1 MKVIPLRGNNLI
13 YSCNSYLVLGS
24 WNTLQ
29 DLNTL
34 VDVGTDG
41 SITAEIEKLN
51 TGVGKRP
58 VEQVVITHNHF
69 DHAGGIREIKLKY
82 NTKVYAYKDFEGV
95 DEVLKDGQIISMGDR
110 EFEVIH
116 TPGHS
121 SDSVCLYCEKEKA
134 LFSGDTPIR
143 IMTVGGSY
151 SGEFI
156 SAFEKITRR
165 NINTIYPGHDTPI
178 REKVRDMI
186 VTTLKNMKSS
196 RALQCF

>member
-1 MKVIPLRGNNLI
+1 MKVICLRASDPV
-13 YSCNSYLVLGS
+13 YTCNAYLVLGT

-29 DLNTL
+29 DVNTL
-34 VDVGTDG
+34 VDVGADG
-41 SITAEIEKLN
+41 SIVKEIGTIN

-69 DHAGGIREIKLKY
+69 DHSGGIKEVKLRYKA
-82 NTKVYAYKDFEGV
+82 KVYAHKNFEEV
-95 DEVLKDGQIISMGDR
+95 DGVLKDGQVVRMGDR

-121 SDSVCLYCEKEKA
+121 SDSVCLYCEKEKV
-134 LFSGDTPIR
+134 LFSGDTPVR
-143 IMTVGGSY
+143 IMTIGGSY
-151 SGEFI
+151 SAEFI

-165 NINTIYPGHDTPI
+165 NIHTIYPGHESPI
-178 REKVRDMI
+178 RERARDIM
-186 VTTLKNMKSS
+186 TATLRNMKES

>member
-13 YSCNSYLVLGS
+13 YTCNSYLVLGS
-24 WNTLQ
+24 WNALHYM
-29 DLNTL
+29 NTL

-41 SITAEIEKLN
+41 SIIAEIEKIN

-69 DHAGGIREIKLKY
+69 DHAGGIREIKLRY
-82 NTKVYAYKDFEGV
+82 NPKIYAYKDSEGI
-95 DEVLKDGQIISMGDR
+95 DEVLKDGQVISMGDR

-121 SDSVCLYCEKEKA
+121 SDSVCLYCEEEKT
-134 LFSGDTPIR
+134 LFSGDTPVR
-143 IMTVGGSY
+143 IVTVGGSY

-165 NINTIYPGHDTPI
+165 NIHTIYSGHDRPI
-178 REKVRDMI
+178 RERARDMMT
-186 VTTLKNMKSS
+186 TTLKNMKSS